1 MDSMSHSV
9 RPATLA
15 DIPRILE
22 LVHALAAYEKAADQ
36 VEATEADFEGVLF
49 PADGAPT
56 VYAHVAELDGEVV
69 GMAVWFLTFST
80 WTGTN
85 GIWLEDLFVDP
96 EHRGTGLGRALLT
109 ALASECVS
117 RGLRRLEWWV
127 LNWNTPSIAFYESLG
142 ATPEDEWTTY
152 RMSGDALATLGAVN

>member
-96 EHRGTGLGRALLT
+96 EHRGTGLGRALLA

>member
-1 MDSMSHSV
+1 MSHSV

-96 EHRGTGLGRALLT
+96 EHRGTGLGRALLA